1 MVEQQKLGSI
11 SGLSHLTTSISS
23 EDGTESTEI
32 SSCADADPATSLL
45 SWQNAQTPSNLARKH
60 SMAANLASVIADFQS
75 IIASFKIIISTIDE
89 HKRCFLEHNICTPIS
104 KL

>member
-1 MVEQQKLGSI
+1 MEQQKLGSS

-45 SWQNAQTPSNLARKH
+45 SRLNAQTPSDLSHKR
-60 SMAANLASVIADFQS
+60 SVAANLASIIADFQS
-75 IIASFKIIISTIDE
+75 IIASFKSIISAIDE
-89 HKRCFLEHNICTPIS
+89 HKKIA
-104 KL
+104 

>member
-1 MVEQQKLGSI
+1 MEQQKLGSS

-45 SWQNAQTPSNLARKH
+45 SWLNAQTPSDLSHKR
-60 SMAANLASVIADFQS
+60 SVAANLASIIADFQS
-75 IIASFKIIISTIDE
+75 IIASFKSIISAIDE
-89 HKRCFLEHNICTPIS
+89 H
-104 KL
+104 